1 MKQRTE
7 RMGVEIRAALGEI
20 IARGEIKDPR
30 VRNAGLVT
38 VTQVRVTGDLREA
51 RVVFT
56 VHGAD
61 GALLQRTRDGLT
73 SARSYL
79 QQQLARRLRT
89 RNTPTLTF
97 EIDRALDHAFRLDG
111 LLREVAAT
119 RATEAVD
126 ESVGADAG
134 AGGGDDAVGGG
145 EDAAGGADDGGDVDA
160 EEDEG
165 EVSDADGLT
174 NESGGN
180 EGGGGRGVD
189 RAPRK

>member
-1 MKQRTE
+1 MTLSGPAAAAHIGKVDDEMKQRTE
-7 RMGVEIRAALGEI
+7 RMGVEIQAALGEI
-20 IARGEIKDPR
+20 MARGEIKDPR

-61 GALLQRTRDGLT
+61 QARLERTREGLT

-79 QQQLARRLRT
+79 QAALARRLRT

-119 RATEAVD
+119 RAAETRGREPA
-126 ESVGADAG
+126 AQTTMPR
-134 AGGGDDAVGGG
+134 GDDKATDARRQRRDDTGATTVTVTAMTTTVLPVAVL
-145 EDAAGGADDGGDVDA
+145 
-160 EEDEG
+160 
-165 EVSDADGLT
+165 S
-174 NESGGN
+174 S
-180 EGGGGRGVD
+180 
-189 RAPRK
+189 K